1 MTPSERKRTSMTSDY
16 SNPNRKKSTVDRLG
30 AFASSM
36 CAIHCALCAFLPTAL
51 ALLGLDFLSGHG
63 AEWAFTVLAVLIG
76 LVAGIQVWR
85 SHRRPSVLILFAV
98 GIIGLLSARV
108 LEGGAHHEEHGHELH
123 QETQAT
129 HDANEAD
136 SNAHAKSK
144 PEHHQ
149 EKHSDHEESHHA
161 SIELLGI
168 LSGLVLMGGHL
179 MNLRKKKTD
188 SVDDECCA

>member
-1 MTPSERKRTSMTSDY
+1 MPVTSLN
-16 SNPNRKKSTVDRLG
+16 SNTDDNKTTVDRFG
-30 AFASSM
+30 ALASSM

-123 QETQAT
+123 QEA
-129 HDANEAD
+129 HEANEVD
-136 SNAHAKSK
+136 SNAHDKSN
-144 PEHHQ
+144 PE
-149 EKHSDHEESHHA
+149 
-161 SIELLGI
+161 
-168 LSGLVLMGGHL
+168 LS
-179 MNLRKKKTD
+179 
-188 SVDDECCA
+188 

>member
-1 MTPSERKRTSMTSDY
+1 MTRHESNTTDEKR
-16 SNPNRKKSTVDRLG
+16 TVDRLG

-36 CAIHCALCAFLPTAL
+36 CAIHCAVCAFLPTAL

-76 LVAGIQVWR
+76 LVAGIEVWR
-85 SHRRPSVLILFAV
+85 SHRRPSVLILFAI
-98 GIIGLLSARV
+98 GIIGLLSARI
-108 LEGGAHHEEHGHELH
+108 LEGGAHHEEHGQELH
-123 QETQAT
+123 QET
-129 HDANEAD
+129 HEANEVN

-144 PEHHQ
+144 PDHH
-149 EKHSDHEESHHA
+149 EDKHSDHEESHHL

-179 MNLRKKKTD
+179 INLRKEKTD

>member
-1 MTPSERKRTSMTSDY
+1 MCIPANSARATRARLSERTRRRVGIY
-16 SNPNRKKSTVDRLG
+16 G
-30 AFASSM
+30 F
-36 CAIHCALCAFLPTAL
+36 
-51 ALLGLDFLSGHG
+51 G
-63 AEWAFTVLAVLIG
+63 VLIG

-123 QETQAT
+123 QEA
-129 HDANEAD
+129 HEANEVD
-136 SNAHAKSK
+136 SNAHDKSNGS
-144 PEHHQ
+144 HHEKKHSNHHEQ
-149 EKHSDHEESHHA
+149 KHSDHEESHHL

-179 MNLRKKKTD
+179 INLRREKTN
-188 SVDDECCA
+188 SVEEECST